1 MHGILLS
8 HQAPLLFTLSQIFI
22 VFATPLSL
30 QARLRGKVKE
40 LLTGMG
46 MGLEELQEEED
57 KGLEEGEEGGEGL
70 PMDLDE
76 GAAVGPGAPG
86 GAAAAPAL
94 KAGGVEEEEGA
105 LRAAD
110 DGGGGAKHASGGLM
124 PPPPPLPPAAAVAS
138 SGGRKTDADD
148 DRPKARASDARWGE
162 GGGGRSPGGGCMGKG
177 PWLSAQWNKCQ
188 LRKLCFVFLIDLV
201 GTNSIN
207 SHAAL

>member
-76 GAAVGPGAPG
+76 GGAAGQDAPG
-86 GAAAAPAL
+86 GAAAAPAH
-94 KAGGVEEEEGA
+94 KEREVEEEEGA
-105 LRAAD
+105 LRAAG
-110 DGGGGAKHASGGLM
+110 GGGGAKHVSGGLM

-138 SGGRKTDADD
+138 SGGRKADADD
-148 DRPKARASDARWGE
+148 DRPKARASDAR
-162 GGGGRSPGGGCMGKG
+162 
-177 PWLSAQWNKCQ
+177 
-188 LRKLCFVFLIDLV
+188 
-201 GTNSIN
+201 
-207 SHAAL
+207 